1 MDYGK
6 KDKKPSG
13 LGNFD
18 YQPAPN
24 KLLEIKI
31 QTGLEPMEKSGSGQE
46 EARRI
51 IEMLRQKKREK
62 FAMSMPFDKDTQ
74 SLLPDVQQALLKDLI
89 SAISS
94 DPFGVA
100 AAEATDPSKKALYQG
115 KDRMRMPEDIP
126 EFLDFK
132 KKGGM

>member
-1 MDYGK
+1 
-6 KDKKPSG
+6 
-13 LGNFD
+13 
-18 YQPAPN
+18 
-24 KLLEIKI
+24 
-31 QTGLEPMEKSGSGQE
+31 
-46 EARRI
+46 
-51 IEMLRQKKREK
+51 
-62 FAMSMPFDKDTQ
+62 MSMPFDKDTQ